1 MRIEHFE
8 TLKPICPRCRTDHG
22 TEARLTLGAI
32 ATQANGT
39 IVEGTLDC
47 SNPHCGVSY
56 PIIDAI
62 PIIVADLAKY
72 VNDSIHSITARTDLS
87 EHSEAI
93 LGTATGPG
101 ATFNINRHYLGTYGW
116 DHYGDMA
123 SSALREREQRN
134 APPGSLLACLAAGL
148 NLLSNRIQAPV
159 LDIGCSVGRSSFE
172 LAARGDGLI
181 LGVDLNFAA
190 LRLAQ
195 RVLREGRVSYPLKQL
210 GIVYERQD
218 YAVVFPHKDRVD
230 YWACDALALPFAVGT
245 FGFVNAMNVIDN
257 VSSPVDFLVSMSQAL
272 RPGGYALLATP
283 YDWAPPVPVKNW
295 LGGRAAFGVDSVDS
309 ASALRALLRGEAS
322 NPALKELR
330 LTGELEHHPWHVRVH
345 NRRTASYDTH
355 ILACR
360 KVESRND

>member
-8 TLKPICPRCRTDHG
+8 TLKPICPRCFADH
-22 TEARLTLGAI
+22 AAVAPLALGAI
-32 ATQANGT
+32 ARRTNDT
-39 IVEGTLDC
+39 ITEGMLDC
-47 SNPHCGVSY
+47 SDARCGVSY
-56 PIIDAI
+56 PIIDGI
-62 PIIVADLAKY
+62 PIIMADLAKY
-72 VNDSIHSITARTDLS
+72 VSDSIHSITARTDLS
-87 EHSEAI
+87 EHSEAM
-93 LGTATGPG
+93 LGTAVGPG

-123 SSALREREQRN
+123 SSAVREREQRN
-134 APPGSLLACLAAGL
+134 APPGSLMACLSAGL
-148 NLLSNRIQAPV
+148 NLLPSRIQSPI
-159 LDIGCSVGRSSFE
+159 LDIGCAVGRSSIE

-195 RVLREGRVSYPLKQL
+195 RVLHEGRVAYPLKQL

-218 YAVVFPHKDRVD
+218 YAAVFPHANRVD
-230 YWACDALALPFAVGT
+230 YWACDALALPFAAGT

-257 VSSPVDFLVSMSQAL
+257 VNSPTDFLVAMSRAL
-272 RPGGYALLATP
+272 RSGGYALLATP

-330 LTGELEHHPWHVRVH
+330 LIGELEHQPWHVRVH

-360 KVESRND
+360 KVDPSGD